1 MSLVN
6 NLTELLTP
14 AVTQAGFVLEE
25 VTVTPVG
32 KRRLVAVVVDCED
45 RNPSLDEV
53 TVVSKEVSAILDNY
67 TQMGEMPFT
76 LEVTTPGIDRP
87 LTLGRHWKKNIGRLV
102 KITPKTGEKYIG
114 RIASVNDNAVTIEI
128 KGKESEISFAEI
140 SRAQIEV
147 ELNGEIQTSPNL
159 CALIP
164 AGLLTT
170 SSALVDCR
178 GVGLQLEMTTRYKLL
193 FKEAKALLME

>member
-14 AVTQAGFVLEE
+14 AVTRAGFVLEE

-114 RIASVNDNAVTIEI
+114 RITSVKDNAVTIEM

-147 ELNGEIQTSPNL
+147 EFN
-159 CALIP
+159 
-164 AGLLTT
+164 
-170 SSALVDCR
+170 R
-178 GVGLQLEMTTRYKLL
+178 
-193 FKEAKALLME
+193 KEVK

>member
-14 AVTQAGFVLEE
+14 AVTRAGFVLEE

-102 KITPKTGEKYIG
+102 KITPKIGEKYIG
-114 RIASVNDNAVTIEI
+114 RIASVKDNAVTIEM

-147 ELNGEIQTSPNL
+147 EFN
-159 CALIP
+159 
-164 AGLLTT
+164 
-170 SSALVDCR
+170 R
-178 GVGLQLEMTTRYKLL
+178 
-193 FKEAKALLME
+193 KEVK

>member
-87 LTLGRHWKKNIGRLV
+87 LTQGRHWKKNVGRLV

-114 RIASVNDNAVTIEI
+114 RITLVKDNAVTIEM

-147 ELNGEIQTSPNL
+147 EFN
-159 CALIP
+159 
-164 AGLLTT
+164 
-170 SSALVDCR
+170 R
-178 GVGLQLEMTTRYKLL
+178 
-193 FKEAKALLME
+193 KEVK

>member
-14 AVTQAGFVLEE
+14 AVTRAGFVLEE

-53 TVVSKEVSAILDNY
+53 TVVSKEVSAILDSY

-114 RIASVNDNAVTIEI
+114 RIASVKDNAVTIEM

-147 ELNGEIQTSPNL
+147 EFN
-159 CALIP
+159 
-164 AGLLTT
+164 
-170 SSALVDCR
+170 R
-178 GVGLQLEMTTRYKLL
+178 
-193 FKEAKALLME
+193 KEVK

>member
-14 AVTQAGFVLEE
+14 AVTRAGFVLEE

-114 RIASVNDNAVTIEI
+114 RIASVKDNAVTIEI
-128 KGKESEISFAEI
+128 KGKEREISFAEI

-147 ELNGEIQTSPNL
+147 EFN
-159 CALIP
+159 
-164 AGLLTT
+164 
-170 SSALVDCR
+170 R
-178 GVGLQLEMTTRYKLL
+178 
-193 FKEAKALLME
+193 KEVR

>member
-32 KRRLVAVVVDCED
+32 KSRLVAVVVDCED

-53 TVVSKEVSAILDNY
+53 TVVSKEVSAILDSY

-114 RIASVNDNAVTIEI
+114 RIASVKDNAVTIEI

-147 ELNGEIQTSPNL
+147 EFN
-159 CALIP
+159 
-164 AGLLTT
+164 
-170 SSALVDCR
+170 R
-178 GVGLQLEMTTRYKLL
+178 
-193 FKEAKALLME
+193 KEVR